1 MYQVV
6 ESEFFMNSV
15 IFAVFFAIISTEFMA
30 GSALLMHYSSYGKQV
45 KRFIIPIWEITGTFF
60 ILYVVNVEA
69 LAPGLLPIVAET
81 YIPLILLFMIL
92 YSTRNASII
101 FAEFIW
107 KNSFISE
114 KTLYR
119 IYSGVTLILGA
130 ILLVIYVSI
139 VTGKG
144 ISISAHSFNLIPFFS
159 YLPDDGI
166 ILGSAIIFL
175 GLSYV
180 FYDMNR
186 NKINSIYITA
196 AGLVINAVSFAFL
209 KNFVF
214 YPYLAIPIVLTIL
227 IPVLYNIRGTY
238 LIAKNKIFYIG
249 VMSISVAIIE
259 RSFFPDLFGGTVD
272 ARSYFSGTAMQTAMF
287 ELTILMI
294 IFVGSMMI
302 FYFRMYFGGFR
313 NAIREND
320 HDQEERGIL

>member
-30 GSALLMHYSSYGKQV
+30 GSALLLHYNSYGKEI

-60 ILYVVNVEA
+60 VLYVVNVEA
-69 LAPGLLPIVAET
+69 LAPAMLPIIAEI
-81 YIPLILLFMIL
+81 YIPLILIFMIL

-101 FAEFIW
+101 FAEFVW
-107 KNSFISE
+107 KNRYISE

-119 IYSGVTLILGA
+119 IYASVTLILGA

-139 VTGKG
+139 ITGRG
-144 ISISAHSFNLIPFFS
+144 ISIPEYSFNLVSFFS

-166 ILGSAIIFL
+166 ILGSALIFL

-180 FYDMNR
+180 FYNMESR
-186 NKINSIYITA
+186 RKYSLYFTA
-196 AGLVINAVSFAFL
+196 AGLIINAVSFAFL

-214 YPYLAIPIVLTIL
+214 YSYLLVPIFLTIML
-227 IPVLYNIRGTY
+227 PVLYNIKKTFM
-238 LIAKNKIFYIG
+238 LAKNKLFYVG

-259 RSFFPDLFGGTVD
+259 RSFFPNLFGGTVD
-272 ARSYFSGTAMQTAMF
+272 VRNYFSSAAMQTAMF

-302 FYFRMYFGGFR
+302 FYFRMYFGSFR
-313 NAIREND
+313 NSIREKEND
-320 HDQEERGIL
+320 KEERGVL

>member
-1 MYQVV
+1 
-6 ESEFFMNSV
+6 
-15 IFAVFFAIISTEFMA
+15 MA
-30 GSALLMHYSSYGKQV
+30 GSALLMHYRSYGKQV

-81 YIPLILLFMIL
+81 YIFLILLFMIL

-107 KNSFISE
+107 KKSFISE

-119 IYSGVTLILGA
+119 IYSIVTLMLGA
-130 ILLVIYVSI
+130 IILVIYVSI
-139 VTGKG
+139 LTGKG
-144 ISISAHSFNLIPFFS
+144 INISAHSFNLIPFFS

-180 FYDMNR
+180 FYDMERNR
-186 NKINSIYITA
+186 RSSIYITA
-196 AGLVINAVSFAFL
+196 TGLVINAVSFAFL

-214 YPYLAIPIVLTIL
+214 YPYLVIPIVLTIL
-227 IPVLYNIRGTY
+227 IPVLYNIRKTAVIG
-238 LIAKNKIFYIG
+238 KNKIFYIAL
-249 VMSISVAIIE
+249 MSISVAIIE
-259 RSFFPDLFGGTVD
+259 RSFFPYLFGGTVD
-272 ARSYFSGTAMQTAMF
+272 VRGYFSSVAIQSAMF
-287 ELTILMI
+287 DLSILMI

-313 NAIREND
+313 NTIRGND
-320 HDQEERGIL
+320 LDQEERGV